1 MEKIKIYQID
11 AFTNK
16 PFEGNSAAVTFGDDL
31 SKKQMQSIAREMNLA
46 ETAFLSNSDKAD
58 YKLKWFTPT
67 TEVELCGHATIASLH
82 FLNENNLIKNNSI
95 SFETLSGIINC
106 KYVNGFY
113 FMQIPIFSMKEFK
126 GNLNEILTVLGI
138 SEDEI
143 DKNVP
148 PTLVENTN
156 LYLYIKNI
164 SSLKNIKPDFKALKK
179 LIETKKEFGGLV
191 AFTLETFDKDN
202 FAHSRYFAP
211 AHGIDEDIVTG
222 STNGP
227 LLLVLKKLR
236 FIRDLKKEITLTFE
250 QGDFLN
256 RPGRVKVIHNPNK
269 NELYIAGKA
278 VTVMKGE
285 LIF

>member
-11 AFTNK
+11 AFTKK
-16 PFEGNSAAVTFGDDL
+16 PFEGNSAAVTFGDGL
-31 SKKQMQSIAREMNLA
+31 SKKQMQLVAREMNLA
-46 ETAFLSNSDKAD
+46 ETAFLSNSNKAD
-58 YKLKWFTPT
+58 YKLQWFTPT
-67 TEVELCGHATIASLH
+67 TEVELCGHATIASLY

-106 KYVNGFY
+106 RYENGFY
-113 FMQIPIFSMKEFK
+113 FMQIPIFSMKEFE
-126 GNLNEILTVLGI
+126 GNLNEILNVLGI
-138 SEDEI
+138 TESEI

-148 PTLVENTN
+148 PILLENTN

-164 SSLKNIKPDFKALKK
+164 SSLKEIKPDFNALKK

-191 AFTLETFDKDN
+191 VFTLETIEKNN

-227 LLLVLKKLR
+227 LLIVLKKLG
-236 FIRDLKKEITLTFE
+236 FIKNLKEDITLTFE

-256 RPGRVKVIHNPNK
+256 RPGRIKVTHNPNK
-269 NELYIAGKA
+269 NELYIAGQA
-278 VTVMKGE
+278 VIVMKGE